1 MPITALGF
9 LAVFFV
15 GCMVAFKRPFVGL
28 LLYFFVFYMHPP
40 GKYWGAYLPE
50 LRWTFIVAIITLLS
64 TLAHEKNKGRWIQAS
79 TSKYIIAFL
88 TFVVV
93 QLPFA
98 ISFNWHKEYLVLL
111 VKIVLLYFLV
121 VTIVNTN
128 KRLIWVI
135 VTNVIGAG
143 YIGLNALQTHT
154 RGRFENA
161 GLPSIEDSNL
171 LSIHLIPIVMM
182 GAFLF
187 LSGYFKKKGFLL
199 FIPIAFVGNLIIMT
213 GSRGA
218 LGGLAVAGLVALL
231 VATKDYRKRL
241 TLWAA
246 AAMVAI
252 SFLSIDLIVER
263 FEAMMVDEEGQVQ
276 EKSAASRMVIIN
288 AQIEMFKSYL
298 IMGGGHRTT
307 LLLSPIYIPPEYLT
321 QTAIGGVRGSHNLTM
336 SILADHGIVGGFF
349 YAMII
354 VSALLAAGRL
364 IVNRQNED
372 IVRLLA
378 LGLFAGYVG
387 VFAASQFS
395 NSKVMEISF
404 WLFAFIT
411 ALSLNNT
418 NDNKEKAL

>member
-64 TLAHEKNKGRWIQAS
+64 TLAHEKNKGRWIKAS

-187 LSGYFKKKGFLL
+187 LSGYFKKRGFLL

-298 IMGGGHRTT
+298 VIGGGHRTT

-336 SILADHGIVGGFF
+336 SILADHGIVGGFL

-354 VSALLAAGRL
+354 VSALSVARRL

>member
-15 GCMVAFKRPFVGL
+15 GCLVALKRPFVGL

-50 LRWTFIVAIITLLS
+50 LRWTFIVAIITFLS
-64 TLAHEKNKGRWIQAS
+64 TLAHEKNKGRWIQSS

-98 ISFNWHKEYLVLL
+98 ISFSWHKEYLVLL

-171 LSIHLIPIVMM
+171 LSIHLIPIVIM

-246 AAMVAI
+246 AAIVAI

-336 SILADHGIVGGFF
+336 SILADHGIVGGFL

-354 VSALLAAGRL
+354 VSALLAARRL